1 MTNLIAVSLGMMM
14 ATVQPAP
21 TDAAPGG
28 APAGTPTTR
37 YCLKIDPIIGT
48 RVPTIMCNTR
58 QDWADLGLDVD
69 QEWKDNGVS
78 VIA

>member
-14 ATVQPAP
+14 ATVQPVSS
-21 TDAAPGG
+21 DATATG
-28 APAGTPTTR
+28 APEGGPTTR
-37 YCLKIDPIIGT
+37 YCLRIDPVIGT

-69 QEWKDNGVS
+69 QEWADNGVS